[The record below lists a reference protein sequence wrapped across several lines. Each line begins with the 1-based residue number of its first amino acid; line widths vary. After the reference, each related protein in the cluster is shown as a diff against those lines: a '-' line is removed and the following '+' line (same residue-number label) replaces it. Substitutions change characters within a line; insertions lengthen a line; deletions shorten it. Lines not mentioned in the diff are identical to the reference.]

1 MNKILK
7 NLKCNKEGDRSQLTT
22 KPKMFKFIL
31 FILIKGNSIKNR
43 KGKRNKNFIITS
55 GYN

>member
-7 NLKCNKEGDRSQLTT
+7 NLKCNKEGDKSQPTS

-31 FILIKGNSIKNR
+31 IILIKGNSIKNR
-43 KGKRNKNFIITS
+43 KRKGNKNFIVTS